1 MSEPGRRKQKNKNNL
16 KTDDIIEYL
25 VQDPSNIPD
34 VRCFAGFLGKS
45 SKEKYWRRLG
55 EMIAGED

>member
-1 MSEPGRRKQKNKNNL
+1 LSEPERQKNKNNL

-34 VRCFAGFLGKS
+34 VRCFLGKS
-45 SKEKYWRRLG
+45 SKEKYWRILG
-55 EMIAGED
+55 EMIAGKD